1 MNLLDEHSLD
11 CNKIEKDT
19 RILPHCKQ
27 KTVYSHSTDEVK
39 GLCCAFLKILS
50 FMFLIGIK
58 YWFGFKTRVLSKL
71 PGLFCLGVLVLVGT
85 KKLKIY
91 AIKQINPPT

>member
-1 MNLLDEHSLD
+1 
-11 CNKIEKDT
+11 
-19 RILPHCKQ
+19 
-27 KTVYSHSTDEVK
+27 
-39 GLCCAFLKILS
+39 
-50 FMFLIGIK
+50 MFLIGIK

-91 AIKQINPPT
+91 LL